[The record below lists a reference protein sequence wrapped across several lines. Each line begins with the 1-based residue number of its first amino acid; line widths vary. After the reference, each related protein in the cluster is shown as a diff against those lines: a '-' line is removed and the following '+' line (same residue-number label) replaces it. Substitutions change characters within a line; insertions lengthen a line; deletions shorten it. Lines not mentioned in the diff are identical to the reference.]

1 MHRPALKLLLPIF
14 ALVVAIS
21 IGTPTARAQE
31 GDVPDTLR
39 TRQPAPPLTAFQW
52 SLVHGRTIM
61 LVEHGGHAYPA
72 RMAEGGVLESD
83 PPKVVVAMYREE
95 RTRRVAL
102 GRILSPLKIDPRGWT
117 LERRTDS
124 GWMPAETFHFD
135 QRYFYARTAPGTF
148 ERMNMA
154 EIRFTPRGKE

>member
-1 MHRPALKLLLPIF
+1 MDRPALQSVSAIF

-21 IGTPTARAQE
+21 IGTSTTRAQD

-39 TRQPAPPLTAFQW
+39 KREPAPPLTAFQW

-61 LVEHGGHAYPA
+61 LVEHDGHAYPA

-83 PPKVVVAMYREE
+83 PPQVVIAMYREDK
-95 RTRRVAL
+95 TRRVAL
-102 GRILSPLKIDPRGWT
+102 RRLLSPLNLDARGWI